1 VKWGVGIGMNQTT
14 VRKAEEKDI
23 PSLCVLMK
31 KYIVDF
37 YKREIPE
44 EGDLKAHIQ
53 FLLNSP
59 ASGLQFVAEVDQK
72 IVGFATLYFTF
83 STLRLKRAAILNDL
97 FVLPEVRGLKLG
109 ERLFKECIH
118 YVREN
123 GLADMTWETT
133 EDNKVAQ
140 RLYDKLGGKRSEWI
154 HYEMS

>member
-1 VKWGVGIGMNQTT
+1 MNKTV
-14 VRKAEEKDI
+14 VRKAEDKDI

-37 YKREIPE
+37 YKREMPE
-44 EGDLKAHIQ
+44 ERDLKAHIQ

-59 ASGLQFVAEVDQK
+59 ASGLQLVAEVDQQ

-83 STLRLKRAAILNDL
+83 STLRLKRTAILNDL
-97 FVLPEVRGLKLG
+97 YVSSGFRGFKLG

-118 YVREN
+118 FVREN

-140 RLYDKLGGKRSEWI
+140 RLYEKMGGKRSEWI